1 MDAARR
7 YESEEETS
15 MAKYK
20 ECEKCGAALDHGE
33 VCDCESKNQ
42 EEKDVLYEANRAAI
56 REALAAEVSI
66 TLEKKAGSE
75 TFRRKI
81 EASSAS
87 AALNGLAVLLREYA
101 ALVGL
106 NPVEIL
112 ALLAT
117 VLTVPAPAGK
127 ERAKE
132 E

>member
-15 MAKYK
+15 MAKYR

-33 VCDCESKNQ
+33 VCDCESK

-56 REALAAEVSI
+56 REALAAEVLI

>member
-1 MDAARR
+1 
-7 YESEEETS
+7 

-33 VCDCESKNQ
+33 VCDCESKDQ

-87 AALNGLAVLLREYA
+87 AALNGLVVLLREYA

>member
-1 MDAARR
+1 
-7 YESEEETS
+7 

-20 ECEKCGAALDHGE
+20 ECEKCGAALDRGE
-33 VCDCESKNQ
+33 VCDCESKDR

>member
-15 MAKYK
+15 MAKYR

>member
-1 MDAARR
+1 
-7 YESEEETS
+7 

-20 ECEKCGAALDHGE
+20 VCKKCGAALDHGE
-33 VCDCESKNQ
+33 VCDCER
-42 EEKDVLYEANRAAI
+42 EERENREQKDVLYEANQAAI
-56 REALAAEVSI
+56 REAVAAEVTI

-101 ALVGL
+101 ALVGV
-106 NPVEIL
+106 NPVEVL

-117 VLTVPAPAGK
+117 VLTVPAM
-127 ERAKE
+127 KE